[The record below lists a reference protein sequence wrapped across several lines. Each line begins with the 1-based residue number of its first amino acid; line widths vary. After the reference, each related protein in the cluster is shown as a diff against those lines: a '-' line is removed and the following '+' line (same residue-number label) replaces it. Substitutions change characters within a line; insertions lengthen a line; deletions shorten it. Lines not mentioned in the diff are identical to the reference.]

1 PGFIGALGQMLGEAN
16 INIATF
22 HLGRTAAGEEA
33 IALVGV
39 DAVPP
44 TDMIEKLDALPQV
57 RYAKAL
63 TF

>member
-1 PGFIGALGQMLGEAN
+1 MKYVCT
-16 INIATF
+16 TF

-33 IALVGV
+33 IALIGI

-44 TDMIEKLDALPQV
+44 ADMMETLEALPQV
-57 RYAKAL
+57 RYAKVL